1 MNLVSLYKNSTPIN
15 VLRDSGYSNAN
26 FDILS
31 SRLRYTDQDA
41 MSHDLPDK
49 KALFRS
55 DNGELLGVH
64 GKNYKAVSHKE
75 MIDSARNVL
84 ERSDLD
90 LADMKESIQVNDS
103 GTMCYVQHDIP
114 SHKVETPDG
123 DTSALQL
130 LHINSTNGVWPYQA
144 SVGSL
149 QSACLNKQVFL
160 KGTAGIYKR
169 RHTNSLDIDSGA
181 RMINN
186 TVNVLV
192 HENEVWC
199 QWAGSKTSQKTAMN
213 IFAEASNCKPAKEFI
228 NNPDFSRIISE
239 QGMGELFEAV
249 ENSKG
254 RTNTSFM
261 YLATRWKGYKN
272 TLGHNYWAV
281 YNTLTDWSTH
291 FIDSNRNKAAVDIN
305 TKYIQRTES
314 VRKALDYFPTQLAA

>member
-1 MNLVSLYKNSTPIN
+1 MNLVSLYKNSKPIN

-31 SRLRYTDQDA
+31 SRLRYTDRDA
-41 MSHDLPDK
+41 MSHDLPNK

-64 GKNYKAVSHKE
+64 GKNYKTVSHKE

-192 HENEVWC
+192 HENKIWC
-199 QWAGSKTSQKTAMN
+199 EWANIKASQKFAMN
-213 IFAEASNCKPAKEFI
+213 IFAEASNCKPAKEFLKDI
-228 NNPDFSRIISE
+228 DMVI
-239 QGMGELFEAV
+239 GEESTGNLLAAV
-249 ENSKG
+249 EDSKG

-261 YLATRWKGYKN
+261 YLVTRWKDYKN

-291 FIDSNRNKAAVDIN
+291 FIDTKKNKTAVDVN

-314 VRKALDYFPTQLAA
+314 VRKVLDYFPESLAA